1 MRFFWILLIV
11 CLVSGCEKT
20 QAAPTPGESSSPTPA
35 LAWTADPD
43 LVKRLERHVVM
54 LAKTIGRRNIE
65 NPEGYKKAEAYL
77 AGELKKLGYQVERQ
91 VYPVGEHKSVNL
103 WAEKSGSKDGIV
115 VLGAHYDS
123 ADSGTPG
130 ADDNASG
137 CAAVLELA
145 RLFRDH
151 KEGPTLRFVFFAN
164 EEPPY
169 FHDETM
175 GSLVY
180 AKKCQKEGDKIL
192 AMLSLECVGFFS
204 EEPNSQKLP
213 APLASRYPTTANF
226 VAFVGDLGSKALMEK
241 SLSDFRAAK
250 TMPAEGIAAPAI
262 IDGINWSDHWSF
274 WQCGYPALMVTDTAI
289 YRNPNYHLSSDTPSS
304 LDYEKMAAVVEG
316 VRHVVLAIK
325 AP

>member
-1 MRFFWILLIV
+1 ML
-11 CLVSGCEKT
+11 CLVNGCERT
-20 QAAPTPGESSSPTPA
+20 QADPIPSVVSSTTA
-35 LAWTADPD
+35 AITWTADSEM
-43 LVKRLERHVVM
+43 VKRLEAHVVM
-54 LAKTIGRRNIE
+54 LAKSIGRRNIE

-77 AGELKKLGYQVERQ
+77 VGELKKLGYQVERQ

-103 WAEKSGSKDGIV
+103 WAEKAGSEDGIV

-137 CAAVLELA
+137 CATVLELA

-180 AKKCQKEGDKIL
+180 AKKCKKDGDKIL

-204 EEPNSQKLP
+204 DEPNSQKLP
-213 APLASRYPTTANF
+213 TPLKNRYPTTANF
-226 VAFVGDLGSKALMEK
+226 IAFVGDLSSKALMEK

-289 YRNPNYHLSSDTPSS
+289 YRNPNYHMTSDTPSS

-316 VRHVVLAIK
+316 VRHVVLGIEAL
-325 AP
+325 